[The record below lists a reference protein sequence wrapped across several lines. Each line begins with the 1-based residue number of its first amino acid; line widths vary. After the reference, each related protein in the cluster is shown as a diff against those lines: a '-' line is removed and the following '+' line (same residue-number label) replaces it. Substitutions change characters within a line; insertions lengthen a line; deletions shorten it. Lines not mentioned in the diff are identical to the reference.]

1 MNGYQAKLTGLRMRN
16 SKPILLVEDDSL
28 SAIIAMRAFNDLK
41 VPNPVVH
48 SRNGKEALEY
58 LRDNSNRKP
67 DIILLDLNMPEVDGF
82 EFLKM
87 IKGDSVLRSIP
98 VVILT
103 TSDDEL
109 DIAEGFDLNAAGYMI
124 KPVDYEHF
132 LEMIRTIILYWS
144 CSDLPNIEDIYD
156 QHEALSSVC

>member
-1 MNGYQAKLTGLRMRN
+1 MRN
-16 SKPILLVEDDSL
+16 SKPVLLVEDDSL
-28 SAIIAMRAFNDLK
+28 NVMMVMRAFNDLK

-48 SRNGKEALEY
+48 SRNGEEALEY

-67 DIILLDLNMPEVDGF
+67 DIILLDLNMPKVNGI

-87 IKGDSVLRSIP
+87 IKDDPVLRSIP

-103 TSDDEL
+103 TSDDER

-132 LEMIRTIILYWS
+132 LEMIRTIVLYWS

-156 QHEALSSVC
+156 RHEALNSVC